1 MTASTDIAGML
12 ISLPDIALLAAVQ
25 RPVASMW
32 RRRPAQIGG
41 PFPPAVIKEGR
52 QELFDAAAVVEWL
65 EATGRGNNRN
75 ARADLAA
82 FAALREAP
90 LSDPT
95 VLAGVTGLLC
105 LIAISGQVPEG
116 ADELL
121 DLADEHDPD
130 DEYLYAEVQALGD
143 RLEPLA
149 RYGSLLASAAYS
161 PEAAFEKLMAE
172 RFRLPLE
179 GHARTDLVSSA
190 RELVVSIALALGT
203 QAELGDAV
211 FVDPNGGSDLIIDL
225 ARRAADS
232 GDVSVATPNSDTFAG
247 RLARRRLRVHG
258 ILRQPLEGDIQ
269 TGFRFPER
277 AVIVA
282 QFPPTDQP
290 AMPDIDVLRAIDEIA
305 LSCTAGQRVVIIGPA
320 SALTDRALP
329 EGLGPGRPPTELD
342 LASEITLVRRD
353 IIRMDLVRA
362 IVRLPAGLMTSQPRE
377 RLALWCLGPR
387 PEPAVDQGS
396 RTRGSR
402 ILVADLANVT
412 LDAATIDALVADLVA
427 GMYGRWGTA
436 AHALQLT
443 ETVASSVLQLSGDD
457 LVSPLV
463 HSRRREL
470 VTETVETLDAASAA
484 LRAAAHKFEPPVF
497 TPRQAANHPAVTTI
511 DAALERRL
519 ITLRSGLRLD
529 EADVS
534 SPTGVRVVGPRELS
548 DGFRR
553 SERRIESLVLAA
565 KYPSSRLTEPGDVVF
580 CTAPRPLAWV
590 DRDGASVAVFPA
602 RVLRCTDR
610 HLVPPVVAED
620 INAQPRHAKAWR
632 AWTLRL
638 VPPDQAVALTQATNE
653 IALHRA
659 YLLDQ
664 LQTLEKLATT
674 LINGTASGVLC
685 LTKVKGK

>member
-1 MTASTDIAGML
+1 
-12 ISLPDIALLAAVQ
+12 
-25 RPVASMW
+25 
-32 RRRPAQIGG
+32 
-41 PFPPAVIKEGR
+41 
-52 QELFDAAAVVEWL
+52 
-65 EATGRGNNRN
+65 
-75 ARADLAA
+75 
-82 FAALREAP
+82 
-90 LSDPT
+90 
-95 VLAGVTGLLC
+95 VTGLLC
-105 LIAISGQVPEG
+105 LIAIHGQLPEG
-116 ADELL
+116 ADELF

-130 DEYLYAEVQALGD
+130 DEYLYAEIQALGD

-149 RYGSLLASAAYS
+149 RYASLLASAAYS

-232 GDVSVATPNSDTFAG
+232 GDVSVATPDSDTFAG

-258 ILRQPLEGDIQ
+258 ILRELEGDSQ
-269 TGFRFPER
+269 AGFRFPER

-282 QFPPTDQP
+282 QFPPPDQP
-290 AMPDIDVLRAIDEIA
+290 DMPDIDVLRAIDEIA
-305 LSCTAGQRVVIIGPA
+305 LSCIAGQRVVIIGPA

-329 EGLGPGRPPTELD
+329 AGLGPGRPPAELD

-353 IIRMDLVRA
+353 IIRTDLVRA
-362 IVRLPAGLMTSQPRE
+362 IVRLPAGLMTSQSRE

-387 PEPAVDQGS
+387 PEPVVDQGS

-412 LDAATIDALVADLVA
+412 LDAATIDALVADVVA

-443 ETVASSVLQLSGDD
+443 ETVASSVLQLTGDD

-470 VTETVETLDAASAA
+470 VTETVETLDTASAV
-484 LRAAAHKFEPPVF
+484 LRAPAHEFQPPVF
-497 TPRQAANHPAVTTI
+497 TPRQAATHAAVTTV

-519 ITLRSGLRLD
+519 ITVRSGLRLD

-534 SPTGVRVVGPRELS
+534 SPTGIRVVGPPELS
-548 DGFRR
+548 DGFHG
-553 SERRIESLVLAA
+553 SKRRIESLELAA
-565 KYPSSRLTEPGDVVF
+565 NYPSSRLIEPGDVVF

-590 DRDGASVAVFPA
+590 DRDGASVAAFPA
-602 RVLRCTDR
+602 RVLRCTDPR
-610 HLVPPVVAED
+610 LVPTVVAED
-620 INAQPRHAKAWR
+620 MSPTPSKNGGRRFRPSSKPRG
-632 AWTLRL
+632 WTTIRS
-638 VPPDQAVALTQATNE
+638 
-653 IALHRA
+653 R
-659 YLLDQ
+659 
-664 LQTLEKLATT
+664 
-674 LINGTASGVLC
+674 G
-685 LTKVKGK
+685 